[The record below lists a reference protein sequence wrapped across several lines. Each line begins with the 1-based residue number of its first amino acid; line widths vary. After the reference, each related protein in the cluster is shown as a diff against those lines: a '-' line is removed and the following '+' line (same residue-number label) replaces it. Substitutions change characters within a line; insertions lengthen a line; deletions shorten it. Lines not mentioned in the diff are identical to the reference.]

1 MHKKLC
7 KDSKEHA
14 TKIIS
19 YEKKNKLRLTTGD
32 NKLYRKQKTCHIC
45 KKEFNTDNNYK
56 KYYKVIDHS

>member
-1 MHKKLC
+1 M
-7 KDSKEHA
+7 
-14 TKIIS
+14 
-19 YEKKNKLRLTTGD
+19 KKNKLRLTTGD